1 MRHARVSSPV
11 TPLIAAALCSFV
23 VSCSDDGG
31 ADESAEPSAATDAQV
46 QQDAS
51 APTHDARVSSAPD
64 SGQAAPRDAQAPAVV
79 DAALD
84 AGGIDAARPDTG
96 VPGRD
101 AQADTG
107 SSVTPIA
114 SDGGLPMRTEGC
126 GKPAQATPREGAM
139 RSVDVMGASAPRTF
153 ILDIPAGY
161 DPSKAYPL
169 VFGFHG
175 AGSSSSAFRGRGYGN
190 LPGVAGAEAILVH
203 PMALAGSSG
212 TPAWNDASDVAFFD
226 AILATLRAELCID
239 GKRIFATGHSS
250 GGFMSNQLGCVR
262 GNVLRGIAPIAGGG
276 PRGRNCVGQIAAWI
290 EHGDADPTVA
300 LSSGEGSRDVW
311 ARANHC
317 DTTKPM
323 PVEPSPCVTYAGCD
337 QGFPVHWCVQPGQTH
352 SPMASFS
359 APGAW
364 NFFKSL

>member
-1 MRHARVSSPV
+1 MKHARVLG
-11 TPLIAAALCSFV
+11 TFAPLIAAAVCSFV
-23 VSCSDDGG
+23 VGCSDDDRG
-31 ADESAEPSAATDAQV
+31 DEATDAQV
-46 QQDAS
+46 QNDA
-51 APTHDARVSSAPD
+51 APAEARDGSVSSAAD
-64 SGQAAPRDAQAPAVV
+64 STQAPSSDAQAPAVA

-84 AGGIDAARPDTG
+84 MGARDAAMRTDAGPA
-96 VPGRD
+96 RD
-101 AQADTG
+101 AQTDTG
-107 SSVTPIA
+107 SPVTPIA

-126 GKPAQATPREGAM
+126 AKPATATPREGAM
-139 RSVDVMGASAPRTF
+139 RTVDVMGASAARAF
-153 ILDIPAGY
+153 ILDIPASY

-175 AGSSSSAFRGRGYGN
+175 AGSSSTAFRGRGYGN
-190 LPGVAGAEAILVH
+190 LPGVAGTEAILVH

-212 TPAWNDASDVAFFD
+212 TPAWNDASDLAFFD

-250 GGFMSNQLGCVR
+250 GGFMTNQLGCVR
-262 GNVLRGIAPIAGGG
+262 GNVLRAIAPLAGGG
-276 PRGRNCVGQIAAWI
+276 PRGKCVGQVAAWI

-300 LSSGEGSRDVW
+300 LTSGEGSRDAW

-323 PVEPSPCVTYAGCD
+323 PVEPAPCVTYAGCD
-337 QGFPVHWCVQPGQTH
+337 PGFPVHWCVQPGQTH
-352 SPMASFS
+352 SPMATFS